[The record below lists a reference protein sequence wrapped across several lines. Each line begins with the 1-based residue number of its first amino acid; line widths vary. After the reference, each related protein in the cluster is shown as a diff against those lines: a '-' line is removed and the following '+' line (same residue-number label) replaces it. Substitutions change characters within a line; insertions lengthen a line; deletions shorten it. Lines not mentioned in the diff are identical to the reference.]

1 MPVDPRCDCGTTN
14 TVCDPGCARL
24 DLPTAGDMAAQV
36 AAEDGYPVSRAA
48 IRHPSHAATR
58 QHFQSSP
65 FPTQLR
71 RAS

>member
-1 MPVDPRCDCGTTN
+1 MTADPLCDCGTTD
-14 TVCDPGCARL
+14 TVHDSGCARF
-24 DLPTAGDMAAQV
+24 DLPAVSDMAARV

-48 IRHPSHAATR
+48 IRHPSFARTR

-65 FPTQLR
+65 FPNQIR